1 MESCDRSTFRIPA
14 LPLPAQCRLTSDQY
28 DTPEYGLRAL
38 LSFLECGGMS
48 NTTTTWHSIRE
59 ASMISGLPES
69 TLRYYEQIGIIDP
82 IARDPSSGHRV
93 YSDKDIESLTTIACL
108 AATGMPLES
117 MREYLKNRFDGPEGA
132 RRQIELLDAQSL
144 RLAAKAEACAS
155 NRRMCRS
162 NRCTGEPLPTVMR
175 MRPTASW
182 RKTRTHRQRQETA
195 IPQIRGGNP

>member
-1 MESCDRSTFRIPA
+1 
-14 LPLPAQCRLTSDQY
+14 
-28 DTPEYGLRAL
+28 
-38 LSFLECGGMS
+38 MS

-132 RRQIELLDAQSL
+132 RRQIELARRAIAASGCESGSPAHPTGVRVTQIAL
-144 RLAAKAEACAS
+144 LARH
-155 NRRMCRS
+155 RRR
-162 NRCTGEPLPTVMR
+162 
-175 MRPTASW
+175 
-182 RKTRTHRQRQETA
+182 TR
-195 IPQIRGGNP
+195 G

>member
-1 MESCDRSTFRIPA
+1 
-14 LPLPAQCRLTSDQY
+14 
-28 DTPEYGLRAL
+28 
-38 LSFLECGGMS
+38 MS

-132 RRQIELLDAQSL
+132 RRQINCST
-144 RLAAKAEACAS
+144 RNRCVWPRKPRPCAS
-155 NRRMCRS
+155 SRRTCRS
-162 NRCTGEPLPTVMR
+162 NRSIGAPSPKDTR
-175 MRPTASW
+175 MRPTEFS
-182 RKTRTHRQRQETA
+182 RKTKTSSKTSKNSPARARSHAEHSDDDGRYPHATFPTIE
-195 IPQIRGGNP
+195 

>member
-1 MESCDRSTFRIPA
+1 
-14 LPLPAQCRLTSDQY
+14 
-28 DTPEYGLRAL
+28 
-38 LSFLECGGMS
+38 MS

-132 RRQIELLDAQSL
+132 RRQIELIAASGRESRGPAHPAGVRVAQIAL
-144 RLAAKAEACAS
+144 LARH
-155 NRRMCRS
+155 RRR
-162 NRCTGEPLPTVMR
+162 
-175 MRPTASW
+175 
-182 RKTRTHRQRQETA
+182 TR
-195 IPQIRGGNP
+195 G

>member
-1 MESCDRSTFRIPA
+1 
-14 LPLPAQCRLTSDQY
+14 
-28 DTPEYGLRAL
+28 
-38 LSFLECGGMS
+38 MS

-82 IARDPSSGHRV
+82 IARDPSSSHRV

-144 RLAAKAEACAS
+144 RLAAKAEALRIQQAYVS
-155 NRRMCRS
+155 LKSLYWRAIADGHEDEANRILEENKDVIDNVKKQQS
-162 NRCTGEPLPTVMR
+162 HKSEEEIHESGDL
-175 MRPTASW
+175 
-182 RKTRTHRQRQETA
+182 
-195 IPQIRGGNP
+195 

>member
-1 MESCDRSTFRIPA
+1 
-14 LPLPAQCRLTSDQY
+14 
-28 DTPEYGLRAL
+28 
-38 LSFLECGGMS
+38 MS

-132 RRQIELLDAQSL
+132 RRRSNYST
-144 RLAAKAEACAS
+144 RNRCVWPRKPRPCAS
-155 NRRMCRS
+155 SRRTCRS
-162 NRCTGEPLPTVMR
+162 NRSIGAPSPKDTR
-175 MRPTASW
+175 MRPTEFS
-182 RKTRTHRQRQETA
+182 RKQRRHRKRQETA
-195 IPQIRGGNP
+195 RQARSHAEHSDDDGRYPHATFRR

>member
-1 MESCDRSTFRIPA
+1 
-14 LPLPAQCRLTSDQY
+14 
-28 DTPEYGLRAL
+28 
-38 LSFLECGGMS
+38 
-48 NTTTTWHSIRE
+48 
-59 ASMISGLPES
+59 MISGLPES

-144 RLAAKAEACAS
+144 RLAAKAEGLRIQQAYVSLKSLYWRAIAEGHEDEA
-155 NRRMCRS
+155 NRILEETKTSSKTSRNSPARARS
-162 NRCTGEPLPTVMR
+162 HAEHSDDDGRYPHATFPTI
-175 MRPTASW
+175 
-182 RKTRTHRQRQETA
+182 E
-195 IPQIRGGNP
+195 

>member
-1 MESCDRSTFRIPA
+1 
-14 LPLPAQCRLTSDQY
+14 
-28 DTPEYGLRAL
+28 
-38 LSFLECGGMS
+38 MS

-82 IARDPSSGHRV
+82 IARDPSSSHRV

-132 RRQIELLDAQSL
+132 RRQIELLDALSL
-144 RLAAKAEACAS
+144 RLAAKAEALRIQQAYVS
-155 NRRMCRS
+155 LKSLYWRAIADGHEDEANRILEENKDVIDNVKKQQS
-162 NRCTGEPLPTVMR
+162 H
-175 MRPTASW
+175 
-182 RKTRTHRQRQETA
+182 KQEEE
-195 IPQIRGGNP
+195 IHESGDL

>member
-1 MESCDRSTFRIPA
+1 
-14 LPLPAQCRLTSDQY
+14 
-28 DTPEYGLRAL
+28 
-38 LSFLECGGMS
+38 MS

-82 IARDPSSGHRV
+82 IARDPSSSHRV

-117 MREYLKNRFDGPEGA
+117 MREYLKNRFDGPESA

-144 RLAAKAEACAS
+144 RLAAKAEALRIQQAYVS
-155 NRRMCRS
+155 LKSLYWRAIAEGHEDEANRILEE
-162 NRCTGEPLPTVMR
+162 NKDVIENVKKQPG
-175 MRPTASW
+175 
-182 RKTRTHRQRQETA
+182 KGA
-195 IPQIRGGNP
+195 IAR

>member
-1 MESCDRSTFRIPA
+1 
-14 LPLPAQCRLTSDQY
+14 
-28 DTPEYGLRAL
+28 
-38 LSFLECGGMS
+38 MS

-132 RRQIELLDAQSL
+132 RRQIELLDGHEDEANRILEENKDVIDNVKKQQSH
-144 RLAAKAEACAS
+144 K
-155 NRRMCRS
+155 
-162 NRCTGEPLPTVMR
+162 
-175 MRPTASW
+175 
-182 RKTRTHRQRQETA
+182 
-195 IPQIRGGNP
+195 

>member
-1 MESCDRSTFRIPA
+1 
-14 LPLPAQCRLTSDQY
+14 
-28 DTPEYGLRAL
+28 
-38 LSFLECGGMS
+38 MS

-144 RLAAKAEACAS
+144 RLAAKPRPCAS
-155 NRRMCRS
+155 SRRTCRS
-162 NRCTGEPLPTVMR
+162 NRSIGAPSPKDTR
-175 MRPTASW
+175 MRPTEFS
-182 RKTRTHRQRQETA
+182 RKTKTSSKTSRNSPARARSHAEHSDDDGRYPHATFPTIE
-195 IPQIRGGNP
+195 

>member
-1 MESCDRSTFRIPA
+1 
-14 LPLPAQCRLTSDQY
+14 
-28 DTPEYGLRAL
+28 
-38 LSFLECGGMS
+38 MS

-82 IARDPSSGHRV
+82 IARDPSSSHRV
-93 YSDKDIESLTTIACL
+93 YSDKAIACL

-144 RLAAKAEACAS
+144 RLAAKAEALRIQQAYVS
-155 NRRMCRS
+155 LKSLYWRAIAEGHEDEANRILEE
-162 NRCTGEPLPTVMR
+162 NKDVIENVKKQPG
-175 MRPTASW
+175 
-182 RKTRTHRQRQETA
+182 KGA
-195 IPQIRGGNP
+195 IAR

>member
-1 MESCDRSTFRIPA
+1 
-14 LPLPAQCRLTSDQY
+14 
-28 DTPEYGLRAL
+28 
-38 LSFLECGGMS
+38 MS

-144 RLAAKAEACAS
+144 RLAAKADIE
-155 NRRMCRS
+155 NVKKQP
-162 NRCTGEPLPTVMR
+162 G
-175 MRPTASW
+175 
-182 RKTRTHRQRQETA
+182 KGA
-195 IPQIRGGNP
+195 IAR

>member
-1 MESCDRSTFRIPA
+1 
-14 LPLPAQCRLTSDQY
+14 
-28 DTPEYGLRAL
+28 
-38 LSFLECGGMS
+38 MS

-82 IARDPSSGHRV
+82 IASDPSSGHRV

-144 RLAAKAEACAS
+144 RLAAKAEALRS
-155 NRRMCRS
+155 RRTCRS
-162 NRCTGEPLPTVMR
+162 NRSIGAPSPKDTR
-175 MRPTASW
+175 MRPTEFS
-182 RKTRTHRQRQETA
+182 RKTKTSSKTSRNSPARARSHAEHSDDDGRYPHATFPTIE
-195 IPQIRGGNP
+195 

>member
-1 MESCDRSTFRIPA
+1 
-14 LPLPAQCRLTSDQY
+14 
-28 DTPEYGLRAL
+28 
-38 LSFLECGGMS
+38 MS

-144 RLAAKAEACAS
+144 RLAAKAEALRIQQAYVS
-155 NRRMCRS
+155 LKSLYWRAIAEGHEDEANRILEENKDVIENVRNSPARARS
-162 NRCTGEPLPTVMR
+162 HAEHSDDDGRYPHATFPTI
-175 MRPTASW
+175 
-182 RKTRTHRQRQETA
+182 E
-195 IPQIRGGNP
+195 